1 MIFLSEPLT
10 QRNGQLPW
18 LTPSHKINGLKICKS
33 KELRVCCTHSP
44 KTQAKSFSIFLAWMW
59 SAVCAPHI
67 INGSEMNNGQKMNDQ
82 KYFYIFK
89 LMHLVFWLQP
99 RSLGPE
105 IIPTN
110 SFHLVAS
117 CNPVEKLVLI
127 CKPRPPRSKQRELIR
142 PKIECVHLLRVM
154 AEGKGAA
161 KK

>member
-1 MIFLSEPLT
+1 MIFLSEEWAAALVDSKCT
-10 QRNGQLPW
+10 QLMDWKFANL
-18 LTPSHKINGLKICKS
+18 
-33 KELRVCCTHSP
+33 
-44 KTQAKSFSIFLAWMW
+44 KSFVFVALIPPKPRQKCLYFLGSVSWMW

-67 INGSEMNNGQKMNDQ
+67 IDGSEMNNGQKMNDQ
-82 KYFYIFK
+82 KYFCSIFK

>member
-1 MIFLSEPLT
+1 MGSCHGWLQLT
-10 QRNGQLPW
+10 KLMDWKFANL
-18 LTPSHKINGLKICKS
+18 
-33 KELRVCCTHSP
+33 
-44 KTQAKSFSIFLAWMW
+44 KSFVFVALIPPKPRQKCLDFLGSVSWMW
-59 SAVCAPHI
+59 SSVCAPHI

-154 AEGKGAA
+154 AGSKGAA
-161 KK
+161 ER